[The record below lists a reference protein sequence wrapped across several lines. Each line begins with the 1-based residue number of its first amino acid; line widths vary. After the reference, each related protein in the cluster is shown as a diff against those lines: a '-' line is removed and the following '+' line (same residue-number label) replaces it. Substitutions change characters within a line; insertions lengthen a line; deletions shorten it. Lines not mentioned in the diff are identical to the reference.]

1 MTCAKLIAR
10 SVERLRADGI
20 DLRIRHQL
28 TLEQARK
35 ERGSSLQE

>member
-1 MTCAKLIAR
+1 MTRAKLVAS
-10 SVERLRADGI
+10 SVERFRTDDI

-28 TLEQARK
+28 TLEQVRK